1 MSFHNLDYF
10 PTMFKNNVPIH
21 KLCSLMCTRNKQL
34 LRSLAECVIR
44 AQKLSTSTP
53 AYNGVW

>member
-1 MSFHNLDYF
+1 
-10 PTMFKNNVPIH
+10 MFKNNVPIH